1 MYSIM
6 HSTCCKIMI
15 LDFLKLANF
24 QYLEMCMHVI
34 LFVSVVRIDNHVH
47 LCICVHDCICVL
59 VKCMNT
65 VYNDM
70 CCTLC

>member
-1 MYSIM
+1 
-6 HSTCCKIMI
+6 MI

-47 LCICVHDCICVL
+47 LCIRVHDCICVL